1 MNVSDFTL
9 TIVPLAILI
18 FILVAA
24 VLFYVKREEIANK
37 RKVKYIA
44 AYLKERIKQKSK
56 IETEI
61 AELDKI
67 RANKEIDDITY
78 ERLKYL
84 LKANEAAGQEN

>member
-9 TIVPLAILI
+9 TIVPPANLV
-18 FILVAA
+18 FVLVAA
-24 VLFYVKREEIANK
+24 VLFYVKREEIANE
-37 RKVKYIA
+37 RKIKYIA
-44 AYLKERIKQKSK
+44 AYLKERMKQKSK

-61 AELDKI
+61 AELDKL

-84 LKANEAAGQEN
+84 LKANEAAGHEN